1 MNYKT
6 LMFLSPVHQHAML
19 GIAIDAPGAKMA
31 VNNTNY
37 LVGETTAPV
46 AIGLIAKDISVITD
60 WIPVV
65 FPE

>member
-1 MNYKT
+1 
-6 LMFLSPVHQHAML
+6 ML